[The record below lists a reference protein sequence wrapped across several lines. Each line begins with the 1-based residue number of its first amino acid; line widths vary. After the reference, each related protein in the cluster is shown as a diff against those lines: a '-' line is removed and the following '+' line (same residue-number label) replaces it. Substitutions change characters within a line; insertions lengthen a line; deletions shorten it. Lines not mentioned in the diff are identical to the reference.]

1 MRKKGL
7 IGLLLTACLLTACG
21 SSASSSAQ
29 NEDSLVYGTTGY
41 GASMSDTGL
50 NPHENYSGWSCVR
63 YGVGETLFKFSDEM
77 EPQPWLATGY
87 KFTDDTHCVIT
98 LRDDVYFSSG
108 RKMDGD
114 AVVECL
120 EDLIKVNDR
129 APEDLKISNLT
140 ADGQT
145 VTIETSEPTPALIN
159 YLCDPYGAIID
170 MEAGVTDD
178 GNVSGTGPFIASK
191 VTDTEIDLDRNENYW
206 DGDVKL
212 AHVTVKG
219 ISDGQTLTNALQ
231 TGEVD
236 AVYGLP
242 YASYSIFDN
251 DAYETTSCSTS
262 RQFFGKMNFRSEI
275 MQDENIRK
283 AICEGIDKENF
294 VKVLLDGHGEVSVGP
309 FPSNLSFGDETVSGP
324 SYDPDDAKSLL
335 EQSGWTDTD
344 GDGYVD
350 KDGEKLTV
358 RWLTYPG
365 RQELPLL
372 AEAAQSSLKE
382 IGIDVEVNSTDNH
395 QKLWEDGDYDIYVSA
410 MVTAPTGDPE
420 YFFTTHM
427 LDDSAK
433 NYEGYHSDELESLE
447 SQLHT
452 ESDADKRSELGTQ
465 MSQVILDD
473 SACVFVSH
481 LQMGIVTR
489 AGVKNLVPHPCDY
502 YELTADTELEN
513 S

>member
-1 MRKKGL
+1 M
-7 IGLLLTACLLTACG
+7 LLLMTCILAACG
-21 SSASSSAQ
+21 NTTTEQ
-29 NEDSLVYGTTGY
+29 NDTLLYGTTGY
-41 GASMSDTGL
+41 STSMGDAGL

-87 KFTDDTHCVIT
+87 TFTDDTHCEIT

-108 RKMDGD
+108 RKMDGE

-120 EDLIKVNDR
+120 DDLIKVHDR
-129 APEDLKISNLT
+129 APGDLKIADMT

-145 VTIETSEPTPALIN
+145 LTIETSEPAPALIN

-170 MEAGVTDD
+170 MEAGVAED
-178 GNVSGTGPFIASK
+178 GNVSGTGPFVASK

-206 DGDVKL
+206 GGEVKL
-212 AHVTVKG
+212 AHVVVKG

-231 TGEVD
+231 TGELD

-242 YASYSIFDN
+242 YAGYTLFENN
-251 DAYETTSCSTS
+251 DAYKISSCSTS

-283 AICEGIDKENF
+283 AICEGIDRESF
-294 VKVLLDGHGEVSVGP
+294 VKVLLGGHGEMSEGP
-309 FPSNLSFGDETVSGP
+309 FPDNLSFGDETVTGP

-344 GDGYVD
+344 GDGYAD
-350 KDGEKLTV
+350 KDGEKLTI

-365 RQELPLL
+365 RPELPLL
-372 AEAAQSSLKE
+372 AEAAQASLKE

-395 QKLWEDGDYDIYVSA
+395 QKLWEDGAYDIYVSA

-433 NYEGYHSDELESLE
+433 NYEGYYSDLLEELE

-452 ESDADKRSELGTQ
+452 EFDANRRAQLGTQ
-465 MSQVILDD
+465 MVQTVLDD

-481 LQMGIVTR
+481 LQMGIVTE
-489 AGVKNLVPHPCDY
+489 AGVKNLEPHPCDY